1 MLGAGVGAGAVAFGA
16 IGAAGYFWNKRNA
29 RTQMLDMAAQGEQNL
44 TTARTNPLY
53 ETPDN
58 VFDNPLYEDKS
69 ANVGA

>member
-69 ANVGA
+69 TNI